1 MIIHPLFIEIAQVG
15 ILLFVAPAFAGWV
28 KMVKCWFQGRTAPS
42 LFQPYR
48 DIRKL
53 FAKDVTLAENAS
65 WIFRFTPYLVF
76 GVSVM
81 AGGIIPIL
89 STDLPLSATADVIAL
104 VALFAI
110 ARFFTALAGMD
121 IGTAFGGMGSSREMT
136 IASLA
141 EPAML
146 MAVFAVSLV
155 SKSTSL
161 SQMAFVISQGH
172 SMLRPSLVFALM
184 AFILIALA
192 ETGRVPVDNPA
203 THLELTMIHEAM
215 ILEYSG
221 RHLALIEWA
230 SMMKLFLFTVLG
242 IASFFPWG
250 IAQND
255 DLLSVFLSLSRPR
268 CSSWGSS
275 GSGLVLIETGLAKM
289 RIFRIT
295 EFLGSAFLFATTRD
309 AVVFHAGIEDDEN
322 RHGMSASSKVAI
334 GCLAA

>member
-1 MIIHPLFIEIAQVG
+1 MNIHPFLVEIIQIAV
-15 ILLFVAPAFAGWV
+15 LLFVAPAFDGWV
-28 KMVKCWFQGRTAPS
+28 KMVKCWSQGRTSPS

-48 DIRKL
+48 DIQKL
-53 FAKDVTLAENAS
+53 FSKDVTLAENAS

-76 GVSVM
+76 GVSVL
-81 AGGIIPIL
+81 AGGIIPIV
-89 STDLPLSATADVIAL
+89 STDLPLAATADVIAL

-121 IGTAFGGMGSSREMT
+121 IGTAFGGMGASREMT

-161 SQMAFVISQGH
+161 SQMAFVIAQGH
-172 SMLRPSLVFALM
+172 SILRPSLVFALL

-192 ETGRVPVDNPA
+192 ETGRIPVDNPA

-215 ILEYSG
+215 VLEYSG

-230 SMMKLFLFTVLG
+230 KMMKLFLFTVLG

-250 IAQND
+250 IAVVD
-255 DLLSVFLSLSRPR
+255 DPGRVLLAFPALLIKLGIV
-268 CSSWGSS
+268 GI
-275 GSGLVLIETGLAKM
+275 GLVLIETGLAKM

-295 EFLGSAFLFATTRD
+295 EFLGSAFLFATL
-309 AVVFHAGIEDDEN
+309 
-322 RHGMSASSKVAI
+322 GMLSYFM
-334 GCLAA
+334 LE

>member
-1 MIIHPLFIEIAQVG
+1 LDINSFFIEILQIA
-15 ILLFVAPAFAGWV
+15 LLLAFGPLFAGWV
-28 KMVKCWFQGRTAPS
+28 KMVKCWLQGRTSPS
-42 LFQPYR
+42 LLQPYR
-48 DIRKL
+48 DIWKL
-53 FAKDVTLAENAS
+53 LSKDVILAENAS

-81 AGGIIPIL
+81 AGGIIPML
-89 STDLPLSATADVIAL
+89 STDLPFSASADVIAL

-155 SKSTSL
+155 GKSTSL
-161 SQMAFVISQGH
+161 SQIVLVISQGH
-172 SMLRPSLVFALM
+172 SLLRPSLVFALL

-192 ETGRVPVDNPA
+192 ETGRIPVDNPA

-230 SMMKLFLFTVLG
+230 GMMKLLLFVALG
-242 IASFFPWG
+242 IASFFPFG
-250 IAQND
+250 IALND
-255 DLLSVFLSLSRPR
+255 DLTAIVTAFPILVLKLGFV
-268 CSSWGSS
+268 GVA
-275 GSGLVLIETGLAKM
+275 LVLIETGMAKM

-295 EFLGSAFLFATTRD
+295 EFLGSAFLFATL
-309 AVVFHAGIEDDEN
+309 
-322 RHGMSASSKVAI
+322 GMLSYFM
-334 GCLAA
+334 LE